1 MFKSY
6 NFYDSSDMNKEV
18 LTKDLSFLEDAAT
31 LLEER
36 AGFKDEELDTPE
48 KIYDSYMEHF
58 RISDVNEVTAVKDL
72 RHVMA
77 GTTEQ
82 KARYGRLLDLYERSE
97 GESFFE
103 DAETGVRKLGDY
115 AQGFATAPSTIA
127 SVLTGGFSKIAA
139 QGGVQ
144 ASKLGIKK
152 ILKEVM
158 KAGAKGAAIEGG
170 IGLGQGVVKES
181 TRVASGIKGEKGF
194 EIERPL
200 TETALAATGGF
211 LLTGIT
217 RAATLP
223 SELKTLKLEERAS
236 SAIKLREAKAKAKT
250 DEVLKSADKDTISKI
265 DENLIEVTKP
275 KKGDIDVDKAPL
287 DPKKVAEGIQL
298 KKDKSTSETMTST
311 LSEEVRNNITAAVL
325 RVGKDVVNQKPGERI
340 TAAIYRAI
348 VRGDVPIDNITKVLD
363 EHNITLDQF
372 SLIYKADVSEAGRLL
387 GQKGLIS
394 RTFGGKAS
402 KKDKQAVKDLLEQV
416 DGLDKAGVSKISAKE
431 TAETLK
437 ENPLLLGWRLFQD
450 IDQAR
455 ISFMT
460 VQPKTAGRNTANGG
474 FRVMTDAMTRAMD
487 NIIYNTGQLRYG
499 IKGNYRVN
507 PFDGTYDVA
516 KFMFNPY
523 EADLIKKIFSESF
536 PNESRR
542 LFFKNADIEA
552 RAGGDGIL
560 TTIGRKLNFLNTA
573 SDNIFKR
580 AVLGASLKRSI
591 SDANIPISADAKN
604 TIIQQRVAQI
614 LGPDYK
620 TSPDYAKTLATI
632 TKQVNKQKKHNIFTA
647 YESGEFSKIVTDD
660 MFTKATKD
668 AYDFAYQTQFKEYGK
683 LGSDAAR
690 GLITAVRK
698 IPFLL
703 SSFIPFPKFVASQLK
718 FIYQHAPVIGM
729 IPLEK
734 IPNPLSPI
742 KAKKVRYDFKDRLSK
757 TLTGSVL
764 TAVAYAWRVRQGDT
778 NHWYEYKNNEGKLVD
793 GRPLY
798 GPFSM
803 FMLYA
808 DLIYRYKRDQL
819 PTKSWGRYAKDV
831 LQAIGG
837 STFRT
842 GLGLYTLDK
851 LLTDLSNTE
860 GEGSEVKDRILGEVI
875 GNLVKTVTIPVAP
888 FRDLYAQFDIKS
900 SYIPESRTGETNL
913 FDIIDARGTSNL
925 IDFGEDTPFI
935 GKEGFA
941 SIPSLA
947 NKLNLQ
953 YDEPA
958 RSAFQTGPII
968 AQDPLVAQITTESA
982 RPAKNAYQEELGRLN
997 MQNYEIYKRH
1007 PNEKVD
1013 KLTRF
1018 YLSEKGSDTNLNE
1031 VMARAIRKDNYK
1043 QLSYKEKRSA
1053 IYADS
1058 MKIIGRARKKAL
1070 GEIKSVEGS
1079 KEGAKYTSVDY
1090 QKWQSLN
1097 QRDKESVNEL
1107 LKRELPKYG
1116 FDNFT
1121 SVNADKDRMVRIK
1134 DKEVSVLNLALKVIP
1149 KVRKGII
1156 SGTR

>member
-1 MFKSY
+1 MYKEY
-6 NFYDSSDMNKEV
+6 NFYDSNDVNKEV

-36 AGFKDEELDTPE
+36 AGFKDDELDTPE

-72 RHVMA
+72 RHVMT

-103 DAETGVRKLGDY
+103 DLDTGARKLGDY
-115 AQGFATAPSTIA
+115 AQGLATAPSTIA
-127 SVLTGGFSKIAA
+127 SIFTGGFSKIAA

-144 ASKLGIKK
+144 ATKLGIKK

-170 IGLGQGVVKES
+170 IGLGQGIVKES

-194 EIERPL
+194 EVERPL

-217 RAATLP
+217 RAVTLP

-265 DENLIEVTKP
+265 DENLVEVTKP
-275 KKGDIDVDKAPL
+275 KKGDVDKAPL
-287 DPKKVAEGIQL
+287 DPEKVAEGIQL

-348 VRGDVPIDNITKVLD
+348 VRGDVPIDNINKVLD

-372 SLIYKADVSEAGRLL
+372 SLIYKADVSEAGRILAEQSL
-387 GQKGLIS
+387 VS
-394 RTFGGKAS
+394 RTFGGKSS
-402 KKDKQAVKDLLEQV
+402 KKSRQAVKDLLDQV
-416 DGLDKAGVSKISAKE
+416 DGLDKAGVSKVSAKE

-460 VQPKTAGRNTANGG
+460 VQPKTAGRNTVNGG

-487 NIIYNTGQLRYG
+487 NVIYNTGQLRYG
-499 IKGNYRVN
+499 LKGNYRVN

-516 KFMFNPY
+516 NFIFNPY
-523 EADLIKKIFSESF
+523 EADLIKKVFSESF

-591 SDANIPISADAKN
+591 KDANIPISAAEKK

-614 LGPDYK
+614 LGPDYR
-620 TSPDYAKTLATI
+620 TSPDYTKTVTAVA
-632 TKQVNKQKKHNIFTA
+632 KQVNKQKNHTIFTA
-647 YESGEFSKIVTDD
+647 YESGNFAKIATDD

-742 KAKKVRYDFKDRLSK
+742 KAKKVRYDFKDRLAK
-757 TLTGSVL
+757 QFTGAALTS
-764 TAVAYAWRVRQGDT
+764 VAYAWRARQGDT

-831 LQAIGG
+831 LQAVAG

-860 GEGSEVKDRILGEVI
+860 GKGSEIKDRVLGEVI

-900 SYIPESRTGETNL
+900 SYVPESRTGETNL

-947 NKLNLQ
+947 NKLNLE
-953 YDEPA
+953 YDKPA

-968 AQDPLVAQITTESA
+968 AQDPLVSQITTETA
-982 RPAKNAYQEELGRLN
+982 RPAKNAYQQELGRLN
-997 MQNYEIYKRH
+997 MQNFQIYKRH

-1013 KLTRF
+1013 RLTRF
-1018 YLSEKGSDTNLNE
+1018 YLSEEGSDTNLNE
-1031 VMARAIRKDNYK
+1031 VMARAIRKDQYK

-1053 IYADS
+1053 IYFDS
-1058 MKIIGRARKKAL
+1058 VKVIGRARKKAL
-1070 GEIKSVEGS
+1070 GEIKVVEGS
-1079 KEGAKYTSVDY
+1079 KAGAKYTSIDF

-1097 QRDKESVNEL
+1097 QRDKESINEL

-1116 FDNFT
+1116 FRDFT
-1121 SVNADKDRMVRIK
+1121 SVNADKEKMVRIK
-1134 DKEVSVLNLALKVIP
+1134 DKEISVLNLAIKAIP

>member
-1 MFKSY
+1 MYKEY
-6 NFYDSSDMNKEV
+6 NFYDSNDVNKEV

-36 AGFKDEELDTPE
+36 AGFKDDELDTPE

-72 RHVMA
+72 RHVMT

-103 DAETGVRKLGDY
+103 DLDTGARKLGDY
-115 AQGFATAPSTIA
+115 AQGLATAPSTIA
-127 SVLTGGFSKIAA
+127 SIFTGGFSKIAT

-144 ASKLGIKK
+144 ATKLGIKK

-170 IGLGQGVVKES
+170 IGLGQGIVKES

-194 EIERPL
+194 EVERPL

-217 RAATLP
+217 RAVTLP

-265 DENLIEVTKP
+265 DENLIEITKP
-275 KKGDIDVDKAPL
+275 KKGDVIPDAPL
-287 DPKKVAEGIQL
+287 DPKKVAEGKKL
-298 KKDKSTSETMTST
+298 KDDISTSETMTST
-311 LSEEVRNNITAAVL
+311 LSEEVRDNITAAVL

-348 VRGDVPIDNITKVLD
+348 VRGDVPIDNINKVLD

-394 RTFGGKAS
+394 RTFGGKSS
-402 KKDKQAVKDLLEQV
+402 KKDRQAVKDLLDQV
-416 DGLDKAGVSKISAKE
+416 DGLDKAGVSKVSAKE

-460 VQPKTAGRNTANGG
+460 VQPKTAGRNTVNGG

-487 NIIYNTGQLRYG
+487 NVIYNTGQLRYG
-499 IKGNYRVN
+499 LKGNYRVN

-516 KFMFNPY
+516 NFIFNPY
-523 EADLIKKIFSESF
+523 EADLIKKVFSESF

-591 SDANIPISADAKN
+591 KDANIAISAAEKK

-614 LGPDYK
+614 LGPDYR
-620 TSPDYAKTLATI
+620 TSPDYTKTVTAVA
-632 TKQVNKQKKHNIFTA
+632 KQVNKQKNHTIFTA
-647 YESGEFSKIVTDD
+647 YESGNFAKIATDD

-698 IPFLL
+698 IPFVL

-742 KAKKVRYDFKDRLSK
+742 KAKKVRYDFKDRLAK
-757 TLTGSVL
+757 QFTGAALTS
-764 TAVAYAWRVRQGDT
+764 AAYAWRVRQGDT

-831 LQAIGG
+831 LQAVAG

-860 GEGSEVKDRILGEVI
+860 GEGSEVKDRIVGEVI
-875 GNLVKTVTIPVAP
+875 GNLVKTVTIPIAP

-900 SYIPESRTGETNL
+900 SYVPESRTGETNL

-947 NKLNLQ
+947 NKLNLE
-953 YDEPA
+953 YDKPA

-968 AQDPLVAQITTESA
+968 AQDPLVSQITTETA
-982 RPAKNAYQEELGRLN
+982 RPAKNAYQQELGRLN
-997 MQNYEIYKRH
+997 MQNFQIYRRH

-1013 KLTRF
+1013 RLTRF
-1018 YLSEKGSDTNLNE
+1018 YLSEEGSDTNLNE
-1031 VMARAIRKDNYK
+1031 VMARTIRKDQYK
-1043 QLSYKEKRSA
+1043 QLSYKEKREA
-1053 IYADS
+1053 IYVDS
-1058 MKIIGRARKKAL
+1058 IKVIGRARKKAL
-1070 GEIKSVEGS
+1070 GEIKTVEGS
-1079 KEGAKYTSVDY
+1079 KAGAKYTTIDF

-1097 QRDKESVNEL
+1097 QRTKEAVNEL

-1116 FDNFT
+1116 FRDFT
-1121 SVNADKDRMVRIK
+1121 SVNADKEKMVRIK
-1134 DKEVSVLNLALKVIP
+1134 DKEISVLNLAIKAIP

>member
-1 MFKSY
+1 MYKDY
-6 NFYDSSDMNKEV
+6 NFYDSNDMNKEV

-36 AGFKDEELDTPE
+36 AGFNDDELDTPE
-48 KIYDSYMEHF
+48 KIYETYMEHF

-72 RHVMA
+72 RHVMT

-103 DAETGVRKLGDY
+103 DVDTGVRKLGDY
-115 AQGFATAPSTIA
+115 AQGLATAPSTIA
-127 SVLTGGFSKIAA
+127 SVFTGGFSKIAA

-217 RAATLP
+217 RAVTLP

-265 DENLIEVTKP
+265 DKNLIEVTKP
-275 KKGDIDVDKAPL
+275 KKGDAVPDAPL
-287 DPKKVAEGIQL
+287 DPKKVAEGKKL
-298 KKDKSTSETMTST
+298 KDDISTSETMTST
-311 LSEEVRNNITAAVL
+311 LSEEVRSNITAAVL
-325 RVGKDVVNQKPGERI
+325 RVGKDVVKQKPGERI

-348 VRGDVPIDNITKVLD
+348 VKGDVPIDNITKVLD

-372 SLIYKADVSEAGRLL
+372 SLIYKADVSEAGRILAEQSL
-387 GQKGLIS
+387 VS
-394 RTFGGKAS
+394 RTFGGKSS
-402 KKDKQAVKDLLEQV
+402 KKDRKAVKDLLDQV
-416 DGLDKAGVSKISAKE
+416 DGLDKAGVSKVSAKE

-474 FRVMTDAMTRAMD
+474 FRIMTDAMTRAMD
-487 NIIYNTGQLRYG
+487 NVIYNTGQLRYG
-499 IKGNYRVN
+499 LKGNYRIN

-523 EADLIKKIFSESF
+523 EGDLIKKVFSESF

-591 SDANIPISADAKN
+591 KDANIPISADAKK

-614 LGPDYK
+614 LGPDYR
-620 TSPDYAKTLATI
+620 TSPDYTKTVTAVA
-632 TKQVNKQKKHNIFTA
+632 KQVNKQKNHTIFTA
-647 YESGEFSKIVTDD
+647 YESGEFSKIATDD

-703 SSFIPFPKFVASQLK
+703 SSVIPFPKFVASQLK

-742 KAKKVRYDFKDRLSK
+742 KAKKVRYDFKDRLAK
-757 TLTGSVL
+757 QFTGAALTS
-764 TAVAYAWRVRQGDT
+764 VAYAWRARQGDT

-831 LQAIGG
+831 LQAVAG

-860 GEGSEVKDRILGEVI
+860 GEGSEVKDRIVGEIV
-875 GNLVKTVTIPVAP
+875 GNLVKTVTIPIAP
-888 FRDLYAQFDIKS
+888 FRDFYAQFDIKS

-947 NKLNLQ
+947 SKLNLE
-953 YDEPA
+953 YDKPA

-968 AQDPLVAQITTESA
+968 AQDPLVSQITTETT
-982 RPAKNAYQEELGRLN
+982 RPAKNAYQQELGRLN
-997 MQNYEIYKRH
+997 MQNFQVYKRH

-1013 KLTRF
+1013 RLTRF
-1018 YLSEKGSDTNLNE
+1018 YLSEEGSDTNLNE
-1031 VMARAIRKDNYK
+1031 VMARAIRKDQYK
-1043 QLSYKEKRSA
+1043 QLSYKQKRSA

-1058 MKIIGRARKKAL
+1058 IKIIGRARKKAL
-1070 GEIKSVEGS
+1070 GEIKTIEGS
-1079 KEGAKYTSVDY
+1079 KAGAKYTTIDF

-1107 LKRELPKYG
+1107 LKRELPKYS
-1116 FDNFT
+1116 FNDFT

-1134 DKEVSVLNLALKVIP
+1134 DKEISILNLAIKAIP

>member
-1 MFKSY
+1 MYKDY
-6 NFYDSSDMNKEV
+6 NFYDSNDMNKEV

-36 AGFKDEELDTPE
+36 AGFNDDELDTPE
-48 KIYDSYMEHF
+48 KIYENYMEHF

-72 RHVMA
+72 RHVMT

-103 DAETGVRKLGDY
+103 DVDTGVRKLGDY
-115 AQGFATAPSTIA
+115 AQGLATAPSTIA
-127 SVLTGGFSKIAA
+127 SVFTGGFSKIAA

-152 ILKEVM
+152 ILGEVM
-158 KAGAKGAAIEGG
+158 KAGVKGALIEGG
-170 IGLGQGVVKES
+170 VGLGQGVVKES

-265 DENLIEVTKP
+265 DENLVEVTKT
-275 KKGDIDVDKAPL
+275 KKGDVDKAPL
-287 DPKKVAEGIQL
+287 DPKKVAEGVQL

-372 SLIYKADVSEAGRLL
+372 SLIYKADVSEAGRILAEQSL
-387 GQKGLIS
+387 VS

-402 KKDKQAVKDLLEQV
+402 KKDKQAVKDLLDQV
-416 DGLDKAGVSKISAKE
+416 DGLDKAGVSKVSAKE

-455 ISFMT
+455 ISLMT

-474 FRVMTDAMTRAMD
+474 FRIMTDAMTRAMD
-487 NIIYNTGQLRYG
+487 NVLYNTGQLRYG
-499 IKGNYRVN
+499 LKGNYRIN

-523 EADLIKKIFSESF
+523 EGDLIKKVFSESF

-591 SDANIPISADAKN
+591 KDANIPISADAKK

-614 LGPDYK
+614 LGPDYR
-620 TSPDYAKTLATI
+620 TSPDYTKTVNAV
-632 TKQVNKQKKHNIFTA
+632 TKQVNKQKNHTIFTA
-647 YESGEFSKIVTDD
+647 YESGEFSKIATDD

-698 IPFLL
+698 LPFVL
-703 SSFIPFPKFVASQLK
+703 SSVIPFPKFVASQLK

-742 KAKKVRYDFKDRLSK
+742 KAKKVRYDFKDRLAK
-757 TLTGSVL
+757 QFTGAALT
-764 TAVAYAWRVRQGDT
+764 TVAYAWRARQGDT

-793 GRPLY
+793 GRALY

-831 LQAIGG
+831 LQAVAG

-860 GEGSEVKDRILGEVI
+860 GEGGEVKDRIVGEVV

-947 NKLNLQ
+947 SKLNLE
-953 YDEPA
+953 YDKPA

-968 AQDPLVAQITTESA
+968 AQDPLVSQITTETT
-982 RPAKNAYQEELGRLN
+982 RPAKNAYQQELGRLN
-997 MQNYEIYKRH
+997 MQNFQIYKRH

-1013 KLTRF
+1013 RLTRF
-1018 YLSEKGSDTNLNE
+1018 YLSEEGSDTNLNE
-1031 VMARAIRKDNYK
+1031 VMARVIRKDQYK
-1043 QLSYKEKRSA
+1043 QMSYKEKREA
-1053 IYADS
+1053 IYVDS

-1070 GEIKSVEGS
+1070 GEIKTVEGS
-1079 KEGAKYTSVDY
+1079 KAGAKYTTIDS

-1097 QRDKESVNEL
+1097 QRTKEAVNEL
-1107 LKRELPKYG
+1107 LKRELPKYS
-1116 FDNFT
+1116 FNDFT
-1121 SVNADKDRMVRIK
+1121 SVNADKDRMVRIR
-1134 DKEVSVLNLALKVIP
+1134 DKEISILNLAIKAIP

>member
-1 MFKSY
+1 MYKDY
-6 NFYDSSDMNKEV
+6 NFYDSNDMNKEV

-36 AGFKDEELDTPE
+36 AGFNDDELDTPE

-72 RHVMA
+72 RHVMT

-103 DAETGVRKLGDY
+103 DVDTGVRKLGDY
-115 AQGFATAPSTIA
+115 AQGLATAPSTIA
-127 SVLTGGFSKIAA
+127 SVFTGGFSKIAA

-144 ASKLGIKK
+144 ATKLGIKK

-170 IGLGQGVVKES
+170 IGLGQGIVKES

-211 LLTGIT
+211 LLTSIT

-250 DEVLKSADKDTISKI
+250 DEVLKGADKDTISKI

-275 KKGDIDVDKAPL
+275 KKGDVDVDKAPL
-287 DPKKVAEGIQL
+287 DPKKVAEGKKL
-298 KKDKSTSETMTST
+298 KDDISTSETMTST

-348 VRGDVPIDNITKVLD
+348 VKGDVPIDNITKVLD

-394 RTFGGKAS
+394 RTFGGKSS
-402 KKDKQAVKDLLEQV
+402 KRDRQAVKDLLEQV
-416 DGLDKAGVSKISAKE
+416 DGLDKAGVSKVSAKE

-487 NIIYNTGQLRYG
+487 NVIYNTGQLRYG
-499 IKGNYRVN
+499 LKGNYRVN

-516 KFMFNPY
+516 RFMFNPY
-523 EADLIKKIFSESF
+523 EGDLIKKVFSESF

-542 LFFKNADIEA
+542 LFFKNADIES

-591 SDANIPISADAKN
+591 QDANIPISADAKK

-614 LGPDYK
+614 LGPDYR
-620 TSPDYAKTLATI
+620 TSPDYTKTVNAVA
-632 TKQVNKQKKHNIFTA
+632 KQVNKQKNHTIFTA
-647 YESGEFSKIVTDD
+647 YESGEFSKIATDD

-703 SSFIPFPKFVASQLK
+703 SSFMPFPKFVASQLK

-742 KAKKVRYDFKDRLSK
+742 KAKKVRFDFKDRLAK
-757 TLTGSVL
+757 QFTGAALT
-764 TAVAYAWRVRQGDT
+764 TVAYAWRARQGDT

-793 GRPLY
+793 GRALY

-831 LQAIGG
+831 LQAVAG

-860 GEGSEVKDRILGEVI
+860 GEGSEVKDRIVGEVV

-935 GKEGFA
+935 GKKGFA

-947 NKLNLQ
+947 NKLNLE
-953 YDEPA
+953 YDKPA

-968 AQDPLVAQITTESA
+968 AQDPLVSQITTETT
-982 RPAKNAYQEELGRLN
+982 RPAKNAYQQELGRLN
-997 MQNYEIYKRH
+997 MQNFQIYKRH

-1013 KLTRF
+1013 RLTRF
-1018 YLSEKGSDTNLNE
+1018 YLSEEGSDTNLNE
-1031 VMARAIRKDNYK
+1031 VMARVIRKDQYK
-1043 QLSYKEKRSA
+1043 QMSYKEKREA
-1053 IYADS
+1053 IYVDS

-1070 GEIKSVEGS
+1070 GEIKTVEGS
-1079 KEGAKYTSVDY
+1079 KAGAKYTTIDS

-1097 QRDKESVNEL
+1097 QRTKEAVNEL
-1107 LKRELPKYG
+1107 LKRELPKYS
-1116 FDNFT
+1116 FNDFT

-1134 DKEVSVLNLALKVIP
+1134 DKEISILNLAIKAIP